1 MVGVIL
7 TILKMSG
14 IVLLSLLALLLILI
28 GIFLFLPINYRLKA
42 SKNAEGARGYLYVN
56 WLFHLLRVCVEYEQ
70 ESGMAYSVK
79 VLFFQIFPKQEKN
92 EKITRTKKIKKV
104 PKTEKKD
111 KTEESRNNNH
121 NAEVSE
127 NITEVLQ
134 KEDIPK
140 KTFQKNKEVPEE
152 VQVVEKKKS
161 LFEMVKEKIRKLKF
175 TFWKICD
182 KMKEIC
188 SAYEKFKEFIFSEEM
203 KGSLKFLNEQ
213 RKYLVRHLKP
223 SKADVYLH
231 FGTDD
236 PSLTGEI
243 LAALSV
249 VYPFYGYKLEVV
261 PDFEQ
266 VCFEGNVFIKGK
278 IQCYV
283 MLLTAW
289 RAYKNKYI
297 RKMIGK
303 IKK

>member
-7 TILKMSG
+7 TILKMIG

-28 GIFLFLPINYRLKA
+28 GIFLFLPVNYRLKA
-42 SKNAEGARGYLYVN
+42 SKNAEGARGCLYVN
-56 WLFHLLRVCVEYEQ
+56 WLFHLLRFCLEYEQ
-70 ESGMAYSVK
+70 ESGMVYSVK
-79 VLFFQIFPKQEKN
+79 FLFFQIFPKEERN
-92 EKITRTKKIKKV
+92 EKTIRTKKIKQVQTTK
-104 PKTEKKD
+104 KKD

-121 NAEVSE
+121 NAEV
-127 NITEVLQ
+127 LQ
-134 KEDIPK
+134 KKDIPK

-175 TFWKICD
+175 TFCKICD

-188 SAYEKFKEFIFSEEM
+188 SAYEKLKEFISSEEL

-213 RKYLVRHLKP
+213 KKYLIRHLKP

-231 FGTDD
+231 FGTED
-236 PSLTGEI
+236 PALTGEI

-266 VCFEGNVFIKGK
+266 VCLEGNIFIKGK

-283 MLLTAW
+283 VLMTAW
-289 RAYKNKYI
+289 RAYRNKHI
-297 RKMIGK
+297 RKMIEK
-303 IKK
+303 MKK